1 MNLCLIVSNIW
12 KLSCADQSYLDL
24 YFKLHCATHRP
35 NLLKKTIIKRR
46 KHVPT
51 AGGVTTRRVTDHA
64 VVAEALVAFVR
75 LNYVVYLERRRA
87 TEKYGSPRRRGL
99 GGRVR
104 LKRRGRRRMRMKKIL
119 WMSLRRSR
127 KGQAGIPVLR
137 GH

>member
-1 MNLCLIVSNIW
+1 M
-12 KLSCADQSYLDL
+12 
-24 YFKLHCATHRP
+24 
-35 NLLKKTIIKRR
+35 
-46 KHVPT
+46 
-51 AGGVTTRRVTDHA
+51 
-64 VVAEALVAFVR
+64 
-75 LNYVVYLERRRA
+75 ERRRA

-104 LKRRGRRRMRMKKIL
+104 LKRRGRRRMRMRKIL